1 MTDQSFDEQ
10 GEAHEAMGS
19 VVSSYGARVLSNPQM
34 LRNLVADL
42 LPDLPRERSLLVSA
56 AEAGVAAEMTQYVE
70 EQHIDAATAV
80 QLTARALS
88 ERTMIDSTASM
99 WVTTEFAQ
107 ALGYPARPVSGPAAG
122 GAAGGGLGAAG
133 AAAAAAA
140 GLAAAG
146 PPTQAADIP
155 ARPEPAP
162 PLAGFSPPSTSSPQ
176 YQETMTAG
184 HDQDAAASSP
194 EPGAP
199 YGIQPG
205 GDGPVSDQQWPAPGA
220 TARDQGQPAWGGQGA
235 SDQGQPAW
243 GGQGASDQG
252 QAAWG
257 GQSGPVQDGIP
268 SLPDPGH
275 GDIPSLPDPGP
286 QGWGGQGASVP
297 DQGQPAAWGGP
308 GAAMPDPGPQGWGG
322 QGASVPDQGQQPGWG
337 GPGTPGPDQGQAAW
351 GAPGASAPGQGGQG
365 QAGWGASAP
374 PPGGW
379 PASGA
384 PAGGAQGWPAS
395 GAPAGGGTGW
405 SGQNATAPIAGSPG
419 WAAQGGTA
427 PVGGSPGW
435 TGPGGPYQPPK
446 PPRNRGPLIAI
457 LAAAGV
463 LILYFAIIAPVAGIF
478 PFGGGSPKPKPS
490 HSPVVAQSSVPATPA
505 PSPTPDLAAG
515 VASLTQLLPAD
526 IDQPDTECQA
536 MKAPYHWTNP
546 GLVQA
551 LSCND
556 PGLSGGT
563 VYAYQMDSAADFAAA
578 FQNFNK
584 WWGFDFST
592 AGTNCPPAAGGQGTI
607 GWNDKYFP
615 QRSNQSLECSMVGSG
630 SGAGPAYA
638 YAYPTQDAFILA
650 QAAPGTTF
658 KALDTWWTN
667 NGGPAASPSPATP

>member
-1 MTDQSFDEQ
+1 MTDQTFDEQ

-107 ALGYPARPVSGPAAG
+107 ALGYPARSVGGPSAGGGAGGGSAGGLAAG
-122 GAAGGGLGAAG
+122 GL
-133 AAAAAAA
+133 AAAA
-140 GLAAAG
+140 GGIAAAGG

-155 ARPEPAP
+155 AP
-162 PLAGFSPPSTSSPQ
+162 PLAGFPPPSSSAPQ
-176 YQETMTAG
+176 GQETMTAG
-184 HDQDAAASSP
+184 QYQDAAASSP

-199 YGIQPG
+199 FGSEPG
-205 GDGPVSDQQWPAPGA
+205 GGGHVSDQQWPAPGA

-235 SDQGQPAW
+235 AAPDL
-243 GGQGASDQG
+243 GQG
-252 QAAWG
+252 AWG
-257 GQSGPVQDGIP
+257 GQSDRDQIP
-268 SLPDPGH
+268 SLADPGR
-275 GDIPSLPDPGP
+275 GEIPSLPDPGP
-286 QGWGGQGASVP
+286 QGWGGQGASAP
-297 DQGQPAAWGGP
+297 DQGQQAWGSPAGP
-308 GAAMPDPGPQGWGG
+308 RPDPGPQGWGG
-322 QGASVPDQGQQPGWG
+322 PGASVPDQGQGGWG
-337 GPGTPGPDQGQAAW
+337 GGTG
-351 GAPGASAPGQGGQG
+351 SAGPGQGAYG
-365 QAGWGASAP
+365 SAP

-384 PAGGAQGWPAS
+384 PAGGNQGWPAS
-395 GAPAGGGTGW
+395 GAPAGGAQGW
-405 SGQNATAPIAGSPG
+405 SANNATAPIAGSPG
-419 WAAQGGTA
+419 WGAQGGTA
-427 PVGGSPGW
+427 PMGGSPGW
-435 TGPGGPYQPPK
+435 TGGPGGPYQPAK

-457 LAAAGV
+457 LAGVGV
-463 LILYFAIIAPVAGIF
+463 LVLYFAIIAPVASIF
-478 PFGGGSPKPKPS
+478 PFGGSSPKPTPS
-490 HSPVVAQSSVPATPA
+490 PTPPVAQSSTP
-505 PSPTPDLAAG
+505 PTPTPTPSASLAAG

-526 IDQPDTECQA
+526 IDQPDTECQP

-551 LSCND
+551 LSCSD

-584 WWGFDFST
+584 WWGFDFTT

-615 QRSNQSLECSMVGSG
+615 QRANQSLECSMVGSG
-630 SGAGPAYA
+630 SSAGPAYA
-638 YAYPTQDAFILA
+638 YAYPTEDAFILA

-658 KALDTWWTN
+658 KTLDTWWTN
-667 NGGPAASPSPATP
+667 NGGPAASPSPGTP